1 MNKKLIALV
10 LVGLLLTT
18 AFTAMSKQIKNLE
31 VKDCEQRELKN
42 DDPWLEFNDW
52 DITVDDDG
60 GADYTKIQNA
70 IDNST
75 NGDTIFVYNGLYV
88 ENININKSINLIGEE
103 PQNRIID
110 GNFTEDVVNI
120 IADCVTIEGF
130 TLKNCG
136 KNREYLKRVYD
147 AMLIDPLQI
156 D

>member
-70 IDNST
+70 RCSLTDNCK
-75 NGDTIFVYNGLYV
+75 IH
-88 ENININKSINLIGEE
+88 
-103 PQNRIID
+103 
-110 GNFTEDVVNI
+110 
-120 IADCVTIEGF
+120 
-130 TLKNCG
+130 
-136 KNREYLKRVYD
+136 
-147 AMLIDPLQI
+147 
-156 D
+156 